1 MSRAERVILTNMCM
15 VYDGDRI
22 LVQNKVDDDWT
33 GLCFPGGHV
42 EHRESFVKSVIRE
55 IKEETGLTIYE
66 PRLCGVKQVYTEKDE
81 RYIVFLYKT
90 NRFEGELVSSEEG
103 EVFWI
108 DRKDL
113 DSYSLAVSFQEM
125 YQVFTSDLTEQFTYL
140 EDGKVVKDLY

>member
-1 MSRAERVILTNMCM
+1 M
-15 VYDGDRI
+15 
-22 LVQNKVDDDWT
+22 
-33 GLCFPGGHV
+33 
-42 EHRESFVKSVIRE
+42 
-55 IKEETGLTIYE
+55 
-66 PRLCGVKQVYTEKDE
+66 CGVKQFYTEKDE

-113 DSYSLAVSFQEM
+113 DRYSLAVSFQEM

-140 EDGKVVKDLY
+140 EDGEVIKDLY

>member
-22 LVQNKVDDDWT
+22 LVQNKVNDDWT

-42 EHRESFVKSVIRE
+42 ENRESFVKSVIRE

-66 PRLCGVKQVYTEKDE
+66 PRLCGVQQFSTDKDE
-81 RYIVFLYKT
+81 RSIVFLYKT
-90 NRFEGELVSSEEG
+90 NRFEGELVSSDEG
-103 EVFWI
+103 EVFWVNRE
-108 DRKDL
+108 DF
-113 DSYSLAVSFQEM
+113 DSYSLAVSFKEM

-140 EDGKVVKDLY
+140 DNGEIIRDLY